1 MIFTEMLNQ
10 PQHDNI
16 SMNEAKTDIS
26 TTIDWEAIRAKFP
39 VLHQEVNGKP
49 LVYLDNGA
57 SSQMPSDVIERL
69 NTYHSKEHANVHRG
83 IHSLSQSATDEY
95 EATRE
100 KVRALI
106 NAETLEEI
114 IFTTGTTDSINL
126 VAQSYGR
133 TFLKEGDEIIV
144 SQMEHHANI
153 VPWQMVAEQT
163 GAVLRVIPMD
173 ENGELIMDKFYELLS
188 DRTKL
193 VAVIHVSNALGTI
206 NPVEEIIEAAH
217 RTGAVVLIDG
227 AQSVPH
233 SKVDMKALDADFY
246 TFSAHKMCG
255 PTGFGILYGKKELL
269 EKMPPYRGGGDMID
283 KVSFEKTTYNDLP
296 HKFEAGTP
304 PIAAGIGLGVAIDF
318 LNEIGMDNIA
328 AREAELVEIATSKL
342 KEIDGVKLI
351 GTAGK
356 KASVISF
363 LIDGIHPT
371 DAGTIM
377 DKEGIA
383 VRTGHHCAQPVMDYF
398 SIPGTLRASISFY
411 NNEDDINRLV
421 EAVKYTQEFFA

>member
-1 MIFTEMLNQ
+1 
-10 PQHDNI
+10 
-16 SMNEAKTDIS
+16 MNEIKTDIS

-39 VLHQEVNGKP
+39 VLQQAVNGKP

-57 SSQMPSDVIERL
+57 SSQMPQVVIDRL
-69 NTYHSKEHANVHRG
+69 NSYHTKEHANVHRG

-106 NAETLEEI
+106 NAESLEEI

-133 TFLKEGDEIIV
+133 SFLEEGDEIIV

-173 ENGELIMDKFYELLS
+173 ENGELVMENFHELLS

-217 RTGAVVLIDG
+217 NKGAVVLIDG

-233 SKVDMKALDADFY
+233 SKVDVQALDADFY

-283 KVSFEKTTYNDLP
+283 KVTFEKTTYNDLP

-304 PIAAGIGLGVAIDF
+304 PIAAGIGLGTAIDF
-318 LNEIGMDNIA
+318 LNEIGMENIA
-328 AREAELVEIATSKL
+328 TREAELVEYATSKL
-342 KEIDGVKLI
+342 NEIDVVKLI

-383 VRTGHHCAQPVMDYF
+383 VRTGHHCAQPVMEYF
-398 SIPGTLRASISFY
+398 AIPGTLRASISFY
-411 NNEDDINRLV
+411 NNEDDIDRLV
-421 EAVKYTQEFFA
+421 EAIKYTQEFFA